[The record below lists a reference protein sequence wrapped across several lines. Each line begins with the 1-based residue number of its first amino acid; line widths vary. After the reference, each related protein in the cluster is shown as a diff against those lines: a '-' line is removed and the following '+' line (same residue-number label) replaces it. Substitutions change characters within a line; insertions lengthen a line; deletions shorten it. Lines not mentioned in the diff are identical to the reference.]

1 MITVNQDSTLKNLQ
15 QELRALACI
24 GLAGLIALGI
34 LVSIIWQRAE
44 AIQWTLQSAV
54 IWGFIM
60 VSSLRRLDLVR
71 PKQESPLYKNLGW
84 GNRITL
90 FRSWLIAATAGFL
103 FQPWPDGPLLS
114 WLPGMIY
121 FAGAILDRVDGYV
134 ARRSGQSSLFGIEL
148 DTVADAIG
156 LAVASLLAV
165 GYGQAHWSFLLM
177 GLAYY
182 AFHAGI
188 YWRKK
193 QNLPVYALPPAM
205 HRRVWAGFQMGYLVV
220 ALWPLFYPPL
230 TLIGGFAF
238 MLPALIGFVI
248 DWLIVSG
255 RINRQAANTDRRFY
269 QLTVFSQAIFQPLL
283 RITIVLLL
291 AISILRSGLPPMANT
306 GIVGFS
312 FIASA
317 GFILT
322 SLAILLGIAGRY
334 FALLLIGLLGWYYLN
349 NPMYYLDYL
358 LFCCVI
364 WSLLLGSGR
373 FSLWQEDDRWLNR
386 YDGA

>member
-34 LVSIIWQRAE
+34 LLSIIWQRAE

>member
-1 MITVNQDSTLKNLQ
+1 
-15 QELRALACI
+15 
-24 GLAGLIALGI
+24 
-34 LVSIIWQRAE
+34 
-44 AIQWTLQSAV
+44 
-54 IWGFIM
+54 M